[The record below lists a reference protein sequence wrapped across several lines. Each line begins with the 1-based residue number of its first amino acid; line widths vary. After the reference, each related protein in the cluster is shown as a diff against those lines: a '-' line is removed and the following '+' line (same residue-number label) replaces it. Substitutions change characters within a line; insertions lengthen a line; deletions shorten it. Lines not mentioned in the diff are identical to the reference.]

1 MTEEQIDTY
10 FKRSREMI
18 GEVGEMIGEAN
29 KKKYDIEHRS
39 WKGMKPRY
47 KDEKIRKRI

>member
-10 FKRSREMI
+10 FKRSGEMI
-18 GEVGEMIGEAN
+18 GEVREMIGEAN
-29 KKKYDIEHRS
+29 KKKYYIEYRS
-39 WKGMKPRY
+39 WKGMKLRY